1 MSTSTAE
8 LYDHS
13 ARSALVSRI
22 TARRELLEAMAE
34 WASRK
39 DLEQL
44 ADDEEEDLKA
54 LARMPVGNL
63 DDVRVKATLLADREL
78 EERITFGEL
87 ALIMSI
93 ISNLTDRSSR
103 I

>member
-1 MSTSTAE
+1 MLASTAE
-8 LYDHS
+8 LSDHA
-13 ARSALVSRI
+13 ARRALVSRI
-22 TARRELLEAMAE
+22 TARRALLEAMAE

-39 DLEQL
+39 DLEEL

-63 DDVRVKATLLADREL
+63 DDVREEATLLVDREL

-93 ISNLTDRSSR
+93 ISNLTDRSAR

>member
-1 MSTSTAE
+1 MSASHAP
-8 LYDHS
+8 LSDRA

-22 TARRELLEAMAE
+22 TARHQLLEAMAGS
-34 WASRK
+34 ASIE
-39 DLEQL
+39 DLDEL

-54 LARMPVGNL
+54 LARLPVNNV
-63 DDVRVKATLLADREL
+63 DDIRGKAALLADREL

-93 ISNLTDRSSR
+93 ISDLTH
-103 I
+103 